1 MPPIDPA
8 RVQPLNDTA
17 RQSGGRYVL
26 YWMEQAQRAANNPA
40 LEHAIGAANDDG
52 VPVLAVFGLTDD
64 APEATLRHHTF
75 MLEGLRETQE
85 ALADRGIRLVVQRGA
100 PDLVALSA
108 AADATQ
114 VVTDRGYL
122 RHQKRWRRRVAAEA
136 PCRVTQVEG
145 DVVVPVETVTDKA
158 EYAAR
163 TIRPKIREHLDRF
176 LTRPSRASLNR
187 PSLEMETTTGLPL
200 NDIEALTDRLDLD
213 EDVPPVSRL
222 HSGGASE
229 AEALLDGFCAE
240 HLDGYDENRNQVQSQ
255 AVSHMSKYLHFGQV
269 SPVALALRIR
279 EADAPEDDIDAYL
292 EELIVRRELAVNHV
306 HFRPD
311 TYDRYECL
319 PEWAQESLAEHAE
332 DDRPHTY
339 TEAELVQGETHDP
352 YWNAAMME
360 MRETGYMHN
369 YMRMY
374 WGKKILEWSPDPQT
388 AFARTLRLNNRYFL
402 DGRDP
407 NSFANV
413 AWIFG
418 LHDRGW
424 KERPVYGKVRY
435 MSQGGLER
443 KADPDAYV
451 KKVERLARRARSG
464 PAASPH
470 DQVPE

>member
-1 MPPIDPA
+1 
-8 RVQPLNDTA
+8 
-17 RQSGGRYVL
+17 
-26 YWMEQAQRAANNPA
+26 
-40 LEHAIGAANDDG
+40 
-52 VPVLAVFGLTDD
+52 
-64 APEATLRHHTF
+64 
-75 MLEGLRETQE
+75 
-85 ALADRGIRLVVQRGA
+85 
-100 PDLVALSA
+100 
-108 AADATQ
+108 
-114 VVTDRGYL
+114 
-122 RHQKRWRRRVAAEA
+122 VAAEA

-163 TIRPKIREHLDRF
+163 TIRPKIHEHLDRF
-176 LTRPSRASLNR
+176 LARPERVAPERSSLG
-187 PSLEMETTTGLPL
+187 MEGTPTGLPL
-200 NDIEALTDRLDLD
+200 DDIEALTDRLDLD
-213 EDVPPVSRL
+213 EDVPPVSGL
-222 HSGGASE
+222 HAGGASE
-229 AEALLDGFCAE
+229 AEALLDAFCAE
-240 HLDGYDENRNQVQSQ
+240 HLDGYDGNRNQVQSQ

-279 EADAPEDDIDAYL
+279 DTDAPDDDIDAYL

-319 PEWAQESLAEHAE
+319 PEWARESLAEHA
-332 DDRPHTY
+332 DDERPHTY
-339 TEAELVQGETHDP
+339 SEAELEAGETHDP
-352 YWNAAMME
+352 YWNAAMTE
-360 MRETGYMHN
+360 MRATGYMHN

-374 WGKKILEWSPDPQT
+374 WGKKILEWSPDPRT
-388 AFARTLRLNNRYFL
+388 AFERTLRLNNRYFL

-451 KKVERLARRARSG
+451 EKVERLARQARAGR
-464 PAASPH
+464 AASPH
-470 DQVPE
+470 EQVPE